1 MKDGR
6 EMQQEREARWRLWMV
21 AAQDGDSAAYEKL
34 LWELLPHVRRF
45 VGRRIFDASALEDVV
60 QNVFL
65 SMHRARHTYRPER
78 PFSPWLYAIARN
90 AAIDHV
96 RARGRRA
103 QREISLDAEGI
114 AEPEA
119 PAASAGEQA
128 LSSELEQAL
137 AALPRA
143 KREAVLLIHVEWLS
157 VIEAAHR
164 AGVSR
169 SALKVRAHRG
179 YRSLRA
185 RLEASEEWKRG

>member
-6 EMQQEREARWRLWMV
+6 EMRREREARWRLWMV

-34 LWELLPHVRRF
+34 LWELLPQVRRF

-78 PFSPWLYAIARN
+78 PFSPWLYAIVRN
-90 AAIDHV
+90 AAIDDV
-96 RARGRRA
+96 RARARRA
-103 QREISLDAEGI
+103 QREISLDSEGI
-114 AEPEA
+114 AEPKA
-119 PAASAGEQA
+119 PGAPVGEQA
-128 LSSELEQAL
+128 LSPELEQAL
-137 AALPRA
+137 AALPPA
-143 KREAVLLIHVEWLS
+143 QREAVLLIHVEGLT

-179 YRSLRA
+179 YRALRV